1 MTISGTQ
8 PFFTLAKCRKMPYA
22 MSETAFNRADR
33 FSRAFGTHQ
42 GGIIRKNTQMLTI
55 DFNFRE
61 LEIFCKV
68 VELQSFSRAAEAVF
82 LVQAS
87 VSERIASLEKKIGIR
102 LLDRLG
108 RKVVPTAAGEL
119 VYKHAVLLL
128 EMRETAQLE
137 IEKFLGLE
145 QGEISMGGSTI
156 PGEYIIPD
164 LIGRFSE
171 KYPHLAVKLTIA
183 DSSEIEALVLE
194 GKLEIGVIGKKISHA
209 NLLCQKL
216 WEDELV
222 LAVPVGHPWARRK
235 SVSIRELREMP
246 FILREEGSGTLKI
259 LETRLRESGEDGS
272 RALQVAARFGSST
285 AVKEGI
291 KSGLGLSILS
301 AIAIETE
308 VKAGLLKALKVKGLP
323 MSRSFFLIRNKLRI
337 ASPSCQVMQDF
348 LLSEKP

>member
-1 MTISGTQ
+1 M
-8 PFFTLAKCRKMPYA
+8 LNM
-22 MSETAFNRADR
+22 D
-33 FSRAFGTHQ
+33 FS
-42 GGIIRKNTQMLTI
+42 
-55 DFNFRE
+55 FRE

-68 VELQSFSRAAEAVF
+68 VELESFSKAAEAVF

-87 VSERIASLEKKIGIR
+87 VSERIASLEKKIGVR

-119 VYKHAVLLL
+119 LYKHAFLLL
-128 EMRETAQLE
+128 EMKETAQLE

-156 PGEYIIPD
+156 PGEYILPG
-164 LIGRFSE
+164 LISRFKN
-171 KYPHLAVKLTIA
+171 KYPHLAVNLTIA
-183 DSSEIEALVLE
+183 DSSEIENQVLE
-194 GKLEIGVIGKKISHA
+194 GKLAIGVIGKKSQHA

-216 WEDELV
+216 WEDDLV
-222 LAVPVGHPWARRK
+222 LAVPARHQWARRK
-235 SVSIRELREMP
+235 AVSLQELRGIP

-259 LETRLRESGEDGS
+259 LEDNLCESNQNGS
-272 RALQVAARFGSST
+272 NALQVSARFGSST

-301 AIAIETE
+301 AIAIDTE
-308 VKAGLLKALKVKGLP
+308 VKAGLLKALKVKGLS

-337 ASPSCQVMQDF
+337 ASPSCQAMHDF

>member
-1 MTISGTQ
+1 
-8 PFFTLAKCRKMPYA
+8 MPYSI
-22 MSETAFNRADR
+22 SEAIF
-33 FSRAFGTHQ
+33 Q
-42 GGIIRKNTQMLTI
+42 GGLIRKNQKMLNI
-55 DFNFRE
+55 DFSFRE

-68 VELQSFSRAAEAVF
+68 VELESFSKAAEAVF

-108 RKVVPTAAGEL
+108 RKVVPTAAGEI

-128 EMRETAQLE
+128 EMKETAQLE
-137 IEKFLGLE
+137 MEKFLGLE

-156 PGEYIIPD
+156 PGEYILPG
-164 LIGRFSE
+164 LVSRFKN
-171 KYPHLAVKLTIA
+171 KYPHLSVKLTIA
-183 DSSEIEALVLE
+183 DSSEIENQVLE
-194 GKLEIGVIGKKISHA
+194 GKLEIGVIGKKSLHP

-216 WEDELV
+216 WEDDLV
-222 LAVPVGHPWARRK
+222 LAVPARHPWARRK
-235 SVSIRELREMP
+235 SVSLQELRGIP

-259 LETRLRESGEDGS
+259 LEANLRESDKNGS
-272 RALQVAARFGSST
+272 NVPQVSARFGSST

-301 AIAIETE
+301 AIAIDTE
-308 VKAGLLKALKVKGLP
+308 VKAGLLKALKVKGLS

-337 ASPSCQVMQDF
+337 ASPSCQAMHDF